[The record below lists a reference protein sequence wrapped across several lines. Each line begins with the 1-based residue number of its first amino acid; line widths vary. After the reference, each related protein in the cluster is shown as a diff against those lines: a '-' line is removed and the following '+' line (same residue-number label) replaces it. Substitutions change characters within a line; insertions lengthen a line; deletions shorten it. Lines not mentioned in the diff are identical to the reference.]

1 MRTDPDDAIRFAFPC
16 KTVSESNER
25 SHPFERARRVKEHR
39 KTAGWQTRAKVD
51 HRELLATSDV
61 DVTLTRVAPS
71 GGLDDD
77 NLRGALK
84 AIRDGVADAL
94 GVDDGDP
101 RVGWKYG
108 QRRGPYGVEVTIERR
123 ST

>member
-71 GGLDDD
+71 GGQLEG
-77 NLRGALK
+77 RTE
-84 AIRDGVADAL
+84 
-94 GVDDGDP
+94 GDP
-101 RVGWKYG
+101 R
-108 QRRGPYGVEVTIERR
+108 RRGGRPRR
-123 ST
+123 G